1 MQHDLI
7 FYKSSLNMPFVR
19 NDIGDP
25 YHLNEGKNI
34 GSVAPS
40 TFTVQPQPQFIITAQ
55 MQREGDGDINED
67 VTISSVDREQHI
79 INMVVKG
86 CPDMA
91 ICSPQNNPD
100 IYEQIKTI
108 LVGAVLKAPQQNFRE
123 IGQNS

>member
-1 MQHDLI
+1 
-7 FYKSSLNMPFVR
+7 
-19 NDIGDP
+19 
-25 YHLNEGKNI
+25 
-34 GSVAPS
+34 
-40 TFTVQPQPQFIITAQ
+40 
-55 MQREGDGDINED
+55 MQRINED

-86 CPDMA
+86 CPVTA
-91 ICSPQNNPD
+91 ICSPHNNPD

>member
-1 MQHDLI
+1 
-7 FYKSSLNMPFVR
+7 
-19 NDIGDP
+19 
-25 YHLNEGKNI
+25 
-34 GSVAPS
+34 
-40 TFTVQPQPQFIITAQ
+40 
-55 MQREGDGDINED
+55 MQRINED

-86 CPDMA
+86 CPVMA

-108 LVGAVLKAPQQNFRE
+108 LVGALLKAPQQNFQE

>member
-1 MQHDLI
+1 
-7 FYKSSLNMPFVR
+7 
-19 NDIGDP
+19 
-25 YHLNEGKNI
+25 
-34 GSVAPS
+34 
-40 TFTVQPQPQFIITAQ
+40 
-55 MQREGDGDINED
+55 MQRINED

-86 CPDMA
+86 CPVTA
-91 ICSPQNNPD
+91 ICSPQSNPD

>member
-1 MQHDLI
+1 MQ
-7 FYKSSLNMPFVR
+7 K
-19 NDIGDP
+19 
-25 YHLNEGKNI
+25 
-34 GSVAPS
+34 
-40 TFTVQPQPQFIITAQ
+40 
-55 MQREGDGDINED
+55 INED

-86 CPDMA
+86 CPVTA

-108 LVGAVLKAPQQNFRE
+108 LVGAILKAQQQNFCK